1 MNDKGVIR
9 MVSDI
14 WDKFAQTRDAGL
26 RQELVLH
33 YVPLVKFIVNRL
45 NVKIPRS
52 FDVEDLLSCGFMG
65 LIEAVDK
72 FNPSNGVKFETY
84 ASYRIKGAILDQI
97 RKANWLPRSVF
108 KKIQI
113 LMETYQKLEQTGE
126 AFTEQ
131 KVAQTAGMS
140 LDEFHET
147 LVDISNISCV
157 SLDEV
162 MTGYSGGKFS
172 ALETAE
178 AVDSP
183 DPLAILEDLE
193 LRQALR
199 KALERLNEKDQ
210 LVLSLYY
217 NERLTLKE
225 IGKVL
230 DISESRVC
238 QLHGRAILRL
248 RSQLE
253 ELEYA

>member
-1 MNDKGVIR
+1 
-9 MVSDI
+9 MVLEL
-14 WDKFAQTRDAGL
+14 WDKFVQTRDEEL
-26 RQELVLH
+26 RQKIVLN
-33 YVPLVKFIVNRL
+33 YVPLVKLIVNRL
-45 NVKIPRS
+45 NIRVPRS
-52 FDVEDLLSCGFMG
+52 FDLEDLISCGFMG

-72 FNPSNGVKFETY
+72 FDPNNGVKFETY

-108 KKIQI
+108 KKIQA
-113 LMETYQKLEQTGE
+113 LMETYQKLEQSGDE
-126 AFTEQ
+126 LTEQ
-131 KVAQTAGMS
+131 NVARMAGMS

-172 ALETAE
+172 ALETAK
-178 AVDSP
+178 DMGSP
-183 DPLAILEDLE
+183 DPLAILEDQE
-193 LRQALR
+193 LREGLRLALD
-199 KALERLNEKDQ
+199 RLSEKDK

-230 DISESRVC
+230 NISESRVC
-238 QLHGRAILRL
+238 QLHGRAIIRL

>member
-1 MNDKGVIR
+1 
-9 MVSDI
+9 MVLEL
-14 WDKFAQTRDAGL
+14 WDKFVQTRDKEL
-26 RQELVLH
+26 RQKIVLN
-33 YVPLVKFIVNRL
+33 YVPLVKLIVNRL
-45 NVKIPRS
+45 NIKVPRT
-52 FDVEDLLSCGFMG
+52 FDAEDLMSCGFMG

-72 FNPSNGVKFETY
+72 FDPNNGVKFETY

-108 KKIQI
+108 KKIQV
-113 LMETYQKLEQTGE
+113 LMETYQKLEQSE
-126 AFTEQ
+126 DELTEQ
-131 KVAQTAGMS
+131 NVAKMAGMS
-140 LDEFHET
+140 LEEFHET

-162 MTGYSGGKFS
+162 MIGYSGGKFS
-172 ALETAE
+172 ALETAKD
-178 AVDSP
+178 VGSP
-183 DPLAILEDLE
+183 DPLAILEDRE
-193 LRQALR
+193 LRKGLR
-199 KALERLNEKDQ
+199 LALERLSEKDK

-230 DISESRVC
+230 NISESRVC

-248 RSQLE
+248 KSQLE

>member
-1 MNDKGVIR
+1 
-9 MVSDI
+9 MVLEL
-14 WDKFAQTRDAGL
+14 WDKFVQTRDKES
-26 RQELVLH
+26 RQQIVLY
-33 YVPLVKFIVNRL
+33 YVPLVKLIVNRL
-45 NVKIPRS
+45 NIKVPRS
-52 FDVEDLLSCGFMG
+52 FDAEDLLSCGFMG

-72 FNPSNGVKFETY
+72 FNPKNGVKFETY

-108 KKIQI
+108 KKIQV
-113 LMETYQKLEQTGE
+113 LMETYQKLEQSGE
-126 AFTEQ
+126 VLTEQ
-131 KVAQTAGMS
+131 NVARMAGMS
-140 LDEFHET
+140 LNEFHET

-162 MTGYSGGKFS
+162 MIGYSGGKFS
-172 ALETAE
+172 ALETAWDT
-178 AVDSP
+178 DSP
-183 DPLAILEDLE
+183 DPLAILEDRE
-193 LRQALR
+193 LRAGLR
-199 KALERLNEKDQ
+199 KALDRLSEKDK

-230 DISESRVC
+230 NISESRVC

-248 RSQLE
+248 RSQLK